1 MARDGKKGDKVAV
14 AVKAIKSIEEL
25 SGVGPA
31 TAEKLKEAGFTD
43 LMGLAVA
50 SPTMVADAAEI
61 GTNVAQKII
70 IAARE
75 AVDIGGFETGD
86 VILERRKSVA
96 KLTTCSKALDELLG
110 GGLETQAI
118 TEMYG
123 EFGSGKSQI
132 GHQLAVNVTRPEDD
146 GGMNGDTVWID
157 TEQTFRPERI
167 RHMADAL
174 DLDADAILKRIHVAR
189 AFNSHHQM
197 LLVEKAQELTQ
208 DFPIRLIVIDSLTA
222 HFRAEFIGRGVLA
235 ERQQL
240 LNKHIHELMRF
251 GDIHNA
257 VVYVTNQVHAKP
269 DAFFGDPTRPV
280 GGHIV
285 GHSATFRVCLPRCA
299 RSWPRR
305 PSRIMAT
312 PGSRSIPK
320 RTTCCGTCGPRRT
333 PTSSRSRVRATPPW
347 RQSRTRSCGRA
358 TVWSSSRTASSESG
372 RTRS

>member
-1 MARDGKKGDKVAV
+1 MAKDEKKGYKVAV

-25 SGVGPA
+25 AGVGPA

-123 EFGSGKSQI
+123 EFGSGKSQ
-132 GHQLAVNVTRPEDD
+132 
-146 GGMNGDTVWID
+146 
-157 TEQTFRPERI
+157 
-167 RHMADAL
+167 
-174 DLDADAILKRIHVAR
+174 
-189 AFNSHHQM
+189 
-197 LLVEKAQELTQ
+197 ELTQ
-208 DFPIRLIVIDSLTA
+208 DFPVRLIVIGSLTA

-285 GHSATFRVCLPRCA
+285 GHSATFRVYLRKSKGEKRIARLIDSPSLPEA
-299 RSWPRR
+299 EAGVS
-305 PSRIMAT
+305 
-312 PGSRSIPK
+312 
-320 RTTCCGTCGPRRT
+320 
-333 PTSSRSRVRATPPW
+333 V
-347 RQSRTRSCGRA
+347 
-358 TVWSSSRTASSESG
+358 SE
-372 RTRS
+372 